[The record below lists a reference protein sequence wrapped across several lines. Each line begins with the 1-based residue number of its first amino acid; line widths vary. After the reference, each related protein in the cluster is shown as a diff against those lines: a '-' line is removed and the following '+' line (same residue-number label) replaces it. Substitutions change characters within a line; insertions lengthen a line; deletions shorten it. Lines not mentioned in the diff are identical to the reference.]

1 MNTISSM
8 MFYVTNKGMG
18 RALRH
23 RDYAMYAVAGWL
35 SNIGLWVQRIAVGW
49 LTWTFTESFLWL
61 GIIVFAEG
69 LATTAIIPIAGTF
82 VDRMD
87 RLSLG
92 RITQMGLI
100 IIAGILAGLTFAG
113 LINIWILLL
122 LMVLSGIAE
131 GFWTPIRLSI
141 PANLVPRED
150 LSSALG
156 INASLFNLAQ
166 FVGPAVAGVF
176 IAAFDTSATQ
186 FGFAFAFNSATFG
199 AYLLVLFKIR
209 FREDAEIGKRQKK
222 SATFFEDFMGGL
234 RYVKRTEGLLIVL
247 ILMMSTSLFM
257 RPFREMFP
265 GISDAI
271 FQQGAEG
278 LAILT
283 GATGIGAVFGALLV
297 ANLGKVHGLIRF
309 ILVFFIL
316 DVVVQLVF
324 TFSPTFIV
332 AVISV
337 AGMGFAVTAAGI
349 GGQVLVQSAIHDEMR
364 GRVMGL
370 WGIIMRGGVPT
381 GAVLLGALNSWLGFR
396 YGMLTVTVAFIL
408 VLAYVIPRRKQLASR
423 LESPPDGSPDI

>member
-1 MNTISSM
+1 MNTISSI
-8 MFYVTNKGMG
+8 MFFLTNKGMG

-23 RDYAMYAVAGWL
+23 RDYAMYAAAGWL

-69 LATTAIIPIAGTF
+69 VATTVVIPVAGTY
-82 VDRMD
+82 VDRVD
-87 RLSLG
+87 RLFLG

-100 IIAGILAGLTFAG
+100 VIAAILAALTFAG
-113 LINIWILLL
+113 LNNIWILLL
-122 LMVLSGIAE
+122 FMVLSGIAE
-131 GFWTPIRLSI
+131 GFWTPVRLSI
-141 PANLVPRED
+141 PPNLVPRAD

-166 FVGPAVAGVF
+166 FVGPAVAGLF
-176 IAAFDTSATQ
+176 IAIFDSSETQ

-209 FREDAEIGKRQKK
+209 FREDADVGPREKK

-234 RYVKRTEGLLIVL
+234 RYVKRMEGLLIVL

-265 GISDAI
+265 GISDEI

-283 GATGIGAVFGALLV
+283 GAAGIGAVFGALLI
-297 ANLGKVHGLIRF
+297 ANIGKVEGLVRL
-309 ILVFFIL
+309 ILGFFI
-316 DVVVQLVF
+316 VNVIIQLA
-324 TFSPTFIV
+324 FSFSTNFIV
-332 AVISV
+332 AVATV

-349 GGQVLVQSAIHDEMR
+349 GGQVLVQAAIHDEMR

-381 GAVLLGALNSWLGFR
+381 GAVLLGALHSWLGFK
-396 YGMLTVTVAFIL
+396 YGMLAVTVAFIL
-408 VLAYVIPRRKQLASR
+408 VLAYVIPKRKRLASR
-423 LESPPDGSPDI
+423 LESPPEGRAES

>member
-8 MFYVTNKGMG
+8 MFFLANKGMG

-23 RDYAMYAVAGWL
+23 RDYAIYAAAGWL

-61 GIIVFAEG
+61 GVVVFAEG
-69 LATTAIIPIAGTF
+69 LATTVIIPIAGTY
-82 VDRMD
+82 VDRVD
-87 RLSLG
+87 RLFLG
-92 RITQMGLI
+92 RLTQMGLI
-100 IIAGILAGLTFAG
+100 LIAAVLATLTFLG
-113 LINIWILLL
+113 LINIWILLV

-131 GFWTPIRLSI
+131 GFWTPVRLSI
-141 PANLVPRED
+141 PPNLVPRKD

-176 IAAFDTSATQ
+176 IAVFDTSETQ
-186 FGFAFAFNSATFG
+186 FGFAFAFNSVTFL

-209 FREDAEIGKRQKK
+209 FREGAAEERQGEQA
-222 SATFFEDFMGGL
+222 ATFFEDFMAGL
-234 RYVKRTEGLLIVL
+234 RYVRRTNGLLLVL
-247 ILMMSTSLFM
+247 MLMMSTSLFM

-265 GISDAI
+265 GISDEI
-271 FQQGAEG
+271 FQRGAEG
-278 LAILT
+278 LAVLT
-283 GATGIGAVFGALLV
+283 GATGIGAVFGALLI
-297 ANLGKVHGLIRF
+297 ANLGKVEGLVR
-309 ILVFFIL
+309 LVLGFFVFNVII
-316 DVVVQLVF
+316 QLVF
-324 TFSPTFIV
+324 AFSPTFIV
-332 AVISV
+332 AVATV

-396 YGMLTVTVAFIL
+396 WGMVAVTLAFVV
-408 VLAYVIPRRKQLASR
+408 VLAYVIPRSNQLSAR
-423 LESPPDGSPDI
+423 LEAVPTGGPDS